1 MSRNSQVGMVV
12 EGRHEALG
20 HMDASQL
27 EVSTVSTFKDFV
39 FCSIVADG
47 VL

>member
-1 MSRNSQVGMVV
+1 MGSMSHNSQVGMVV

-27 EVSTVSTFKDFV
+27 EVSTVST
-39 FCSIVADG
+39 VADG